1 MLELTGRV
9 PLGVNVRDLF
19 QLQRSL
25 ERDGKV
31 DAATHVHGIARVRD
45 APTDV
50 CELRLE
56 AQHALDELWDPLEL
70 GDQSRV
76 LIDIESAAHVSEMQS
91 EQEAARHHRR
101 EQRSRG
107 SSHWTAAD
115 PSARS
120 RGYWNATRS
129 PDPP

>member
-1 MLELTGRV
+1 MSWR
-9 PLGVNVRDLF
+9 
-19 QLQRSL
+19 RS
-25 ERDGKV
+25 
-31 DAATHVHGIARVRD
+31 AARTRASGDNRRSRLSCPVRD

-91 EQEAARHHRR
+91 EQEAARHALEAITH
-101 EQRSRG
+101 G
-107 SSHWTAAD
+107 
-115 PSARS
+115 
-120 RGYWNATRS
+120 
-129 PDPP
+129 